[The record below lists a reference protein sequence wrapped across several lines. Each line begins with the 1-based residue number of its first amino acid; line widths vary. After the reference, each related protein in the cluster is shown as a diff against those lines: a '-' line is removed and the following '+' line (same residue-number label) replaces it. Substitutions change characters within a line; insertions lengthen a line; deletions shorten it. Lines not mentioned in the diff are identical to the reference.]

1 MAETSVLFVDDEP
14 NVLQG
19 IRRMLRHRR
28 NEWDMHFADGGR
40 AALALLAARPIDV
53 VVTDMRMPEMDG
65 ATLLEAIQKQYPDT
79 LRFVLSGQ
87 CDEETA
93 LRAVGVSHQYLSK
106 PCDADELEGK
116 IERALRQRATL
127 AADPLRRLMSGLG
140 SLPSRPSVYS
150 DLLQELGKPQIAPE
164 RIDSIVAREPGLAA
178 KLLQI
183 CNSSYFGVAATVRS
197 VHQAV
202 QFLGFDTLKA
212 LALGFGIV
220 SQVSRRTFGGRD
232 VEAVIDHCLC
242 VGSLARSIAL
252 GAGLARDACDDAYM
266 AGLMHDIGILVLAE
280 NLGDEYDAVLAVH
293 GGCGASLSA
302 VEREILGA
310 DHAAVAAYLLG
321 TWGLPSPIVQAIG
334 EHHRS
339 DGGSERGI
347 DVNAAVQ
354 IAELLMEEADLAGAG
369 VPSGER
375 LPETLRILAGVED
388 QLASWC
394 ARAAA
399 LTSGP
404 ALE

>member
-19 IRRMLRHRR
+19 LRRMLRHRR

-40 AALALLAARPIDV
+40 AALAILAARPVDV

-65 ATLLEAIQKQYPDT
+65 ATLLEAIQKDYPDT

-106 PCDADELEGK
+106 PCDADELEVK
-116 IERALRQRATL
+116 IERALRQRRTL
-127 AADPLRRLMSGLG
+127 TADPLRTFISGLG
-140 SLPSRPSVYS
+140 SLPSRPSVYT
-150 DLLQELGKPQIAPE
+150 DLLEELGKPQVAPD
-164 RIDSIVAREPGLAA
+164 RLDSIVAREPGLAA

-220 SQVSRRTFGGRD
+220 SQLSRRTVGGRD
-232 VEAVIDHCLC
+232 VEAVIDHCLR
-242 VGSLARSIAL
+242 VGCLSRTIAL
-252 GAGLARDACDDAYM
+252 GAGLARDDCDDAYM

-280 NLGDEYDAVLAVH
+280 TLGDTYDAVLETHAS
-293 GGCGASLSA
+293 CGASLSA
-302 VEREILGA
+302 EERALFGA

-321 TWGLPSPIVQAIG
+321 TWGLPAPIVLAIG
-334 EHHRS
+334 EHHGS
-339 DGGSERGI
+339 GGESERGL
-347 DVNAAVQ
+347 DVTTAVR
-354 IAELLMEEADLAGAG
+354 IAELLIEEAEIAGAG
-369 VPSGER
+369 LPVGAR
-375 LPETLRILAGVED
+375 LPEALLGQETVQGELAT
-388 QLASWC
+388 WC

-399 LTSGP
+399 LTSG
-404 ALE
+404 AAQE